1 MCNIRGPEKPS
12 RATRTSSGKG
22 LQRSRSPCG
31 YKRFGVRPQRLK
43 NKPARQSEDRSD
55 RAWAPPTQRGATSSG
70 HHHGFPFDEF
80 GRTPPPRPPTW
91 VPSITGSADKPKNV
105 HIPSW
110 SAGLAA
116 ASWSWQWRWVAN
128 GVRRQQISYV
138 SWHKLATA
146 QSSQPYE
153 RQLSKPP

>member
-1 MCNIRGPEKPS
+1 MAGLSGGCDPPNYSFKIKGPKFLPQIC
-12 RATRTSSGKG
+12 KG
-22 LQRSRSPCG
+22 ANHTPKAANLGPQHYGQR
-31 YKRFGVRPQRLK
+31 
-43 NKPARQSEDRSD
+43 
-55 RAWAPPTQRGATSSG
+55 
-70 HHHGFPFDEF
+70 
-80 GRTPPPRPPTW
+80 
-91 VPSITGSADKPKNV
+91 DKPKNV

-128 GVRRQQISYV
+128 GVRRQQFSYV
-138 SWHKLATA
+138 SWRKLAPA